1 MTEPTDEMLVERFR
15 QGDQSAFELL
25 VIRYEQT
32 VYNLAYRLTGNQED
46 AFDLAQEAFLK
57 VYRSLRRFR
66 GQSAFSTWIYRIV
79 INCFYDQV
87 RKQKRR
93 ASIAFSLDAAIPTEE
108 GELNREWPS
117 LEAGPEDISLQQ
129 ELARVVQAAL
139 LDLTPEYRLALVLRD
154 LHGYTYDEIARITD
168 CNLGTVKSRISRARS
183 ALRARLQDEELLEA
197 FRRQRD

>member
-79 INCFYDQV
+79 TNCFYDQV